1 MSAMDKHNSFF
12 TPPKNIKKR
21 ILELRKK
28 PASHWEREGIE
39 MKQQLAGFAKKN
51 VPAYKKFTSGAEEK
65 EPITS
70 KDGYLKKFPYP
81 ALFPLGKLPTRGTI
95 ALTSGTTG
103 KPFYFPRLP
112 EHDAQYAYTAEI
124 LLRTQYSIENKKTLG
139 LVCFGLGVWIGGIFT
154 YKNFTDLAE
163 KGDFPLTLLPI
174 GPSIESTLATVKDIG
189 DEYEQILL
197 MGYPPFIKDVLDKG
211 VEGGIN
217 WKTYNLKIM
226 LAAEGVTEGFRKH
239 ITRTAKL
246 RNPYSDIS
254 NIYGTVE
261 LGTMAYEGGI
271 CYLIRELI
279 ALHPSLQQDLL
290 GEKGRMPTIAQYH
303 PYLTHFEELNGE
315 LLGTGYGS
323 AIPLVRYRFPD
334 KGGVIGFSQMIAKF
348 NQHGIDLLRLAKEKG
363 LNESILHLPFV
374 YVFERPNNTITFRGA
389 NIYAD
394 QIKDVIDRTHYAHL
408 LTGRFSIEKNETRML
423 KQKWIIHLELMN
435 GVKPLKTDAAMISKD
450 VVAHLLKINTEFL
463 DQYHSKKAGIAPV
476 IKLYSHADKRFFAR
490 KGKQSWVS
498 QVKSGK

>member
-1 MSAMDKHNSFF
+1 MDKHFSFF
-12 TPPKNIKKR
+12 TPPKDIKKR
-21 ILELRKK
+21 ILELRQK
-28 PASHWEREGIE
+28 PASHWENKGAE
-39 MKQQLAGFAKKN
+39 MKQQLVDFAKMH
-51 VPAYKKFTSGAEEK
+51 VPAYVKFIREKKER

-70 KDGYLKKFPYP
+70 KDEYLKKFPYP
-81 ALFPLGKLPTRGTI
+81 SLFPNGKLPMQGTI

-112 EHDAQYAYTAEI
+112 EHDAQYSYTAEI
-124 LLRTQYSIENKKTLG
+124 LLRTQYAIQDKKTLG
-139 LVCFGLGVWIGGIFT
+139 LVCFGLGAWIGGIFT

-163 KGDFPLTLLPI
+163 KGKLPLTLLPI
-174 GPSIESTLATVKDIG
+174 GPSIESTIATIKDIG
-189 DEYEQILL
+189 GEYEQILL

-211 VEGGIN
+211 VEEGIN

-226 LAAEGVTEGFRKH
+226 LAAEGITEGFRKH
-239 ITRTAKL
+239 ITRTGKL

-261 LGTMAYEGGI
+261 LGTMAYEGGLT
-271 CYLIRELI
+271 YLIRELI
-279 ALHPSLQQDLL
+279 ALHPSLQQDLI

-315 LLGTGYGS
+315 LFGTGYGS

-334 KGGVIGFSQMIAKF
+334 KGGVISFSQMIAKF

-363 LNESILHLPFV
+363 LSESILHLPFV
-374 YVFERPNNTITFRGA
+374 FVFERPNNTITFRGA

-394 QIKDVIDRTHYAHL
+394 QIKDVIDRTHYSHL
-408 LTGRFSIEKNETRML
+408 FTGRFSIEKNETRLL

-435 GVKPLKTDAAMISKD
+435 GVKPLKTDAAMVSKE

-463 DQYHSKKAGIAPV
+463 DQYNSKRTGIAPV
-476 IKLYSHADKRFFAR
+476 VKLYSHADKRFFSR
-490 KGKQSWVS
+490 IGKQPWVS
-498 QVKSGK
+498 QVKSRK